1 MIVKSILNYYLYYP
15 FNDAIIQII
24 ICIISILTGEAMFIE
39 EEQAALVQLGQR
51 LKRARLARDDTQKN
65 FAFRIRVSVPTLH
78 KMEQGSPQVAIG
90 TWVRALSILG
100 KLGEL
105 DALLAPQ
112 TSLADRYAAFQKTRE
127 RQRARKREP

>member
-1 MIVKSILNYYLYYP
+1 
-15 FNDAIIQII
+15 
-24 ICIISILTGEAMFIE
+24 MFIE

-51 LKRARLARDDTQKN
+51 LKRARLACDDTQYN

-100 KLGEL
+100 KLEEL

-112 TSLADRYAAFQKTRE
+112 KSLADRSAAFQKIRE
-127 RQRARKREP
+127 RQRASKRES